1 MTSRVRCRHD
11 ESTITKEG
19 PQKIKCMSSEGP
31 LVWAHI
37 KAWHVGPLEL
47 INKHFQQ
54 MTPGR
59 HRSSAKDVE
68 QFRKQYTCS
77 VVSDDMALSV
87 TTWRCQWRHGGVE
100 QQTASFKSVLSR
112 PWCRLKNSTA
122 IYVCSLC
129 MQFRRMNDCCWQKAN
144 RTCLSSVLVSI
155 LNDKHSR

>member
-31 LVWAHI
+31 LVWAHT
-37 KAWHVGPLEL
+37 KAWHEGPLEV
-47 INKHFQQ
+47 IH
-54 MTPGR
+54 TPNRWRQER
-59 HRSSAKDVE
+59 HCSSAKDVE
-68 QFRKQYTCS
+68 QFRKQYG
-77 VVSDDMALSV
+77 VVSDDRALLM
-87 TTWRCQWRHGGVE
+87 TIWRCQWRHGGVE